1 MFCFACFTKKGI
13 FTRKNMEEIVINPPL
28 SNVQM
33 ELLKL
38 YATDIEDET
47 LLELKKM
54 MAKFFLDKMRSSA
67 DKIWEEKGYSDD
79 QMKEID

>member
-1 MFCFACFTKKGI
+1 MAQK
-13 FTRKNMEEIVINPPL
+13 EINPPL

-38 YATDIEDET
+38 YATDIEDTT
-47 LLELKKM
+47 LLELKKI

-67 DKIWEEKGYSDD
+67 DKIWDEKGYSDS
-79 QMKEID
+79 QFKSNR

>member
-1 MFCFACFTKKGI
+1 MDQT
-13 FTRKNMEEIVINPPL
+13 VINPPL

-38 YATDIEDET
+38 YATDIEDAT
-47 LLELKKM
+47 LLELKKT

-67 DKIWEEKGYSDD
+67 DKIWEEKGYSDT
-79 QMKEID
+79 QMQEID